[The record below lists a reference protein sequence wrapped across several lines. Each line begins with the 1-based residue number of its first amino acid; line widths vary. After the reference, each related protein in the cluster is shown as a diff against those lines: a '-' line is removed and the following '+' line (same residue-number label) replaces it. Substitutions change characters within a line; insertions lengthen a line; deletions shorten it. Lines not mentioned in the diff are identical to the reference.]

1 MSEIVL
7 DYLRTHRANGAEISR
22 ALGLASVQ
30 VYAAIARLDADG
42 RIVADKHWPRVY
54 WRAA

>member
-1 MSEIVL
+1 MSELVL

-22 ALGLASVQ
+22 ALGLPSAE
-30 VYAAIARLDADG
+30 VYAALVCLEADDL
-42 RIVADKHWPRVY
+42 IVADKVWPRVY